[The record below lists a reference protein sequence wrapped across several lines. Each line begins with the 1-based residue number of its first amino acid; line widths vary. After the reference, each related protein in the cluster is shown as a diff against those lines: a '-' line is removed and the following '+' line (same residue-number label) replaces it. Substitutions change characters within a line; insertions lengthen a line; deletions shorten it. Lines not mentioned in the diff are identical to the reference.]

1 MVEPRVPKR
10 RRPDP
15 EPTAGSASSGTE
27 PARHSAETLGGG
39 IHLGGDTRRS
49 HSAETLGGAVSM
61 AKDYILVGEIRSAC
75 HDRHAD
81 PTKTIKKIGDM
92 LAARALSEDEAQEPG
107 PRMMFPAEECE
118 TCDQQ

>member
-1 MVEPRVPKR
+1 MGEPTVPKR
-10 RRPDP
+10 RRTDP

-39 IHLGGDTRRS
+39 SS
-49 HSAETLGGAVSM
+49 HDGATKETEADMRKWGIRM

-75 HDRHAD
+75 HDQQAD
-81 PTKTIKKIGDM
+81 PTKTIRKIQD
-92 LAARALSEDEAQEPG
+92 LLERRALSEDEAPAPG
-107 PRMMFPAEECE
+107 PQMVIFPPEEVA

>member
-1 MVEPRVPKR
+1 MVEPGVPKR

-15 EPTAGSASSGTE
+15 EPTAGSASSGTV
-27 PARHSAETLGGG
+27 PATHSAETLVGG
-39 IHLGGDTRRS
+39 IFFAGARTETDAVLRKRS
-49 HSAETLGGAVSM
+49 IRM

-81 PTKTIKKIGDM
+81 PTKTIKKIEDL
-92 LAARALSEDEAQEPG
+92 LAARALSEDEAQESG

>member
-39 IHLGGDTRRS
+39 IS
-49 HSAETLGGAVSM
+49 HDGATTETDAVLRKRAVRM

-75 HDRHAD
+75 HDRQAD
-81 PTKTIKKIGDM
+81 PTKTRKKIEDL
-92 LAARALSEDEAQEPG
+92 LAARALSEDEAQESG